1 MNCCSHNLLNHQ
13 WHFCYIIDGG
23 ECIEVTVNMPAGLNQ
38 QNIVTNSI
46 QGESS
51 AIVGMAATAFN
62 EVQQCCVD
70 LVHQHSRENNCWN
83 GSRCLQ
89 WSSTVLCWFG
99 ASTLERKQLL
109 EWQPLLAMK
118 LNSAVLIWCI
128 KTWEKTNVAGDMIQR
143 TVNIQNI
150 TPDKSHGK
158 HKPGITGQTWFANR
172 QDCQN
177 FSSGR
182 APLSQGNGDRKP
194 LN

>member
-1 MNCCSHNLLNHQ
+1 MQREQFGHRPNQFWKDAVYQMNCCSHNLLNHQ

-99 ASTLERKQLL
+99 ASKLERKQMLL
-109 EWQPLLAMK
+109 
-118 LNSAVLIWCI
+118 V
-128 KTWEKTNVAGDMIQR
+128 
-143 TVNIQNI
+143 
-150 TPDKSHGK
+150 
-158 HKPGITGQTWFANR
+158 TWFNGQWIYRTSHPTNHMANINQALR
-172 QDCQN
+172 VKRGLQI
-177 FSSGR
+177 GR
-182 APLSQGNGDRKP
+182 IAKISPVEEHPSAKVMVIENL
-194 LN
+194 